1 MDVPDPTGVSVMDE
15 LVARTERQ
23 LERMRDLGD
32 RMAEV
37 RARES
42 SPDGAV
48 TVEVDGNGAL
58 LDLVFSPL
66 VNRLTP
72 AEFEQVVVSTAQR
85 AAARAFARRG
95 ALITA
100 FNEDNGAGP
109 RPESQEPPHHESP
122 HPPRRMTRNS
132 VDAAHREIH
141 RRVTRS

>member
-1 MDVPDPTGVSVMDE
+1 MTHSTGDSANEGESIVNMRDVTGVSVMDE
-15 LVARTERQ
+15 LVARSERQ

-32 RMAEV
+32 RMAGV

-72 AEFEQVVVSTAQR
+72 MEFEQLVVSTAQS
-85 AAARAFARRG
+85 AAARAFAQRG
-95 ALITA
+95 DLITA
-100 FNEDNGAGP
+100 FNEQNASGP
-109 RPESQEPPHHESP
+109 DTAEQSDE
-122 HPPRRMTRNS
+122 
-132 VDAAHREIH
+132 
-141 RRVTRS
+141 